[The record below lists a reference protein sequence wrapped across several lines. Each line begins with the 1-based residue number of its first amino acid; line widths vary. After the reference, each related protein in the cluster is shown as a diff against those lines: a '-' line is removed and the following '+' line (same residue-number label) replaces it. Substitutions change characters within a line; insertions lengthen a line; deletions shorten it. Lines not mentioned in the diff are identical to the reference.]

1 MTTDRWDPF
10 RDMMTFR
17 EAMDRW
23 LHQSISGT
31 ATGHAR
37 HSQFNHPPRLAVLQ
51 RYSITRTQGPYD
63 FWRGLSTEASESIVN
78 RTDG

>member
-23 LHQSISGT
+23 LQQSISGT
-31 ATGHAR
+31 GQLLEVRFDVHR
-37 HSQFNHPPRLAVLQ
+37 P
-51 RYSITRTQGPYD
+51 
-63 FWRGLSTEASESIVN
+63 
-78 RTDG
+78 